1 MSSTPPSPTA
11 AGTKD
16 RESETPAST
25 LGASATDGPAE
36 NGPAEDG
43 PAGGASTEDGAA
55 RLAPDPDG
63 SPDRLPDG
71 PAGQTPPLPRITL
84 RGCLIVGGLWVL
96 YAVLYAILL
105 ARAENVPLAYGLAG
119 QLMNSAILAAASVPA
134 WWITMRTLR
143 DVGVVPLLAVHVV
156 LALAYAGGT
165 LQAYLFATEAVAG
178 TTVAA
183 ELRAR
188 ASWIFSTH
196 LTLYAIQFI
205 GFHLTHSMQRLR
217 WRERE
222 SAEWAALAREREL
235 AALKAQINP
244 HFLFNTLNSI
254 NASVRADPSAAR
266 KMIVELSHLLRH
278 ALDSSTRDTVPLRQE
293 VTFARAYLDLESRR
307 FSDRLRV
314 TYEIP
319 ADSNALD
326 VAVSP
331 MMLQPLVENAV
342 RHGISPSPEGGTVTL
357 RITADA
363 QAVRIDVIDDGVGP
377 SEQVA
382 RRIEAA
388 GGSIR
393 VDALQDLL
401 ADERSDAT
409 STGFG
414 LANTHARLVRM
425 NGPDAGLHVQ
435 NVSPHGFHVW
445 CTIPRT

>member
-1 MSSTPPSPTA
+1 M
-11 AGTKD
+11 
-16 RESETPAST
+16 
-25 LGASATDGPAE
+25 
-36 NGPAEDG
+36 EDA
-43 PAGGASTEDGAA
+43 PTEDSAA
-55 RLAPDPDG
+55 RLAPDPAA

-71 PAGQTPPLPRITL
+71 PAGRTPPLPRITL

-143 DVGVVPLLAVHVV
+143 DVGVAPLLAVHVV

-266 KMIVELSHLLRH
+266 EMIVELSHLLRH

-314 TYEIP
+314 AYEIP
-319 ADSNALD
+319 ADSSALD
-326 VAVSP
+326 VAIPP

-342 RHGISPSPEGGTVTL
+342 RHGISPSPEGGTVML

-382 RRIEAA
+382 RRIESA
-388 GGSIR
+388 GGSLR
-393 VDALQDLL
+393 VDALEAPP

-409 STGFG
+409 STGLG

-435 NVSPHGFHVW
+435 TVSPHGFHVW